1 MAIRVGINGF
11 GRIGRIVYRIGHN
24 DPDIEFVGINDLTSA
39 KTLAHLLKYD
49 SSQGRF
55 PGSVEGGDGA
65 IVVDGKEI
73 KITAERDP
81 ANLPWGKLGVDVV
94 LESTGVFRSRD
105 KINLHLQAGARKV
118 LLSVPSKSADDVDA
132 TVVLGVNDADLTAD
146 VKLVS
151 NASCTTNCLAPMAKA
166 VHDAIGIEEGL
177 MTTVHGYTNDQNLL
191 DLPHSDLRRARAAA
205 VNIVPTSTGAA
216 KAIGLVVPSLK
227 GKMNGMAL
235 RVPIPV
241 GSLVDLVCTLK
252 RDASV
257 EEINAAVRAAAEGS
271 MKGVLEYSEDPLVSA
286 DIVGNPHSSIFDS
299 LSTMKIGAKM
309 VKLISWYD
317 NEYGYSARCVDLMK
331 KMGGFA

>member
-24 DPDIEFVGINDLTSA
+24 DPNIEFVGINDLTNA

-55 PGSVEGGDGA
+55 PGSVEAGDGA
-65 IVVDGKEI
+65 IIVDGKEI

-81 ANLPWGKLGVDVV
+81 ANLPWGDLGVDVV

-132 TVVLGVNDADLTAD
+132 TVVLGVNDDDLTAD

-252 RDASV
+252 RGASV

-299 LSTMKIGAKM
+299 LSTMKIGEKM

-331 KMGGFA
+331 KMGGIA